1 MDCIVPGNSV
11 RTITAALC
19 CLSRVG
25 KEVSIEFDPIDGL
38 TMRALSDSKAA
49 FVSFHY
55 SPSFFEKCSYRHSTQ
70 HGNGSAKRART
81 KLRGPQQCQ
90 PVSQLESEDH
100 GRPHWSGCL
109 AVRALGGVVNQR
121 KGVTSLQLISTD
133 DAVFFRFYL
142 RIQHETS
149 FHVSFKIPVSGS
161 KSSTVLTSTR
171 RASEITVHPAVALKM
186 IEPLQKTAEM
196 ALLVND
202 TRRYV
207 SSLTFGGTHDRR
219 RTVAEVEA
227 AALKTQVTIAYDE
240 LIEVHYQPQHD
251 SNTNANSQPADIN
264 QRAILVFGMK
274 EFKAMVTFCVQ
285 ALEHEELPITLQFHW
300 GGKPVLLSTSSRGFE
315 ATMTVATLDHTLIR
329 GMASTCSS

>member
-19 CLSRVG
+19 CISRVG
-25 KEVSIEFDPIDGL
+25 KEVAIEFDPIDGL

-49 FVSFHY
+49 FVSFHF
-55 SPSFFEKCSYRHSTQ
+55 SPSFFEDCSYRC
-70 HGNGSAKRART
+70 SAKRGEGSSKRPRT
-81 KLRGPQQCQ
+81 QLRSSQQ
-90 PVSQLESEDH
+90 SQSMSQSESDDH

-121 KGVTSLQLISTD
+121 KGVTSLQLASTD
-133 DAVFFRFYL
+133 DAVVFRFHI
-142 RIQHETS
+142 RIQHDAS
-149 FHVSFKIPVSGS
+149 FQVSYKIPVSGT

-171 RASEITVHPAVALKM
+171 RASEITVHPTVALKM

-202 TRRYV
+202 NRRYV

-227 AALKTQVTIAYDE
+227 TALKTQVTIAYDE
-240 LIEVHYQPQHD
+240 LIEVHYQPQQD
-251 SNTNANSQPADIN
+251 SDTNANSQPVDIN

-300 GGKPVLLSTSSRGFE
+300 GGKPVLLSTTSSGFE
-315 ATMTVATLDHTLIR
+315 TTMTVATLDHTLIR
-329 GMASTCSS
+329 GMT